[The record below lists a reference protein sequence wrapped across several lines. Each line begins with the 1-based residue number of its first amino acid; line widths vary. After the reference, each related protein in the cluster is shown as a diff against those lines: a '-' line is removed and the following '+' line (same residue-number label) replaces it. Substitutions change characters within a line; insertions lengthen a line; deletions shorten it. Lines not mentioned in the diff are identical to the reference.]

1 MVKVENRV
9 WLPVKVVGDIGYLL
23 VELFPGV
30 A

>member
-1 MVKVENRV
+1 MVEVEYRFG
-9 WLPVKVVGDIGYLL
+9 LPVEIVGDIGYLL

>member
-1 MVKVENRV
+1 MLYVENGIG
-9 WLPVKVVGDIGYLL
+9 LPMEIIGNIGYLL